1 MNYDIPMFPTIT
13 CLLVQFNVY
22 SSDANLVKDD
32 FLKSNMDVQ
41 GWVPISLIASFR
53 RVSNMHLF

>member
-1 MNYDIPMFPTIT
+1 MFPTIT
-13 CLLVQFNVY
+13 CLLVQFRVY

-41 GWVPISLIASFR
+41 GWVSISLIASFR
-53 RVSNMHLF
+53 RVSNIIYF